1 MKEKEGGGR
10 RKGAG
15 RGWEGGKGEKIL
27 MTMMVITDI
36 NVMMTIKMIVA
47 MVLMITCGVDEIDDG
62 GDGDGGNNN
71 EGDNDDDNSS
81 KGNDNIE

>member
-15 RGWEGGKGEKIL
+15 EGGGGKGEKVM
-27 MTMMVITDI
+27 MTGMVITDI

-47 MVLMITCGVDEIDDG
+47 MVLMITCDVDEIDDG
-62 GDGDGGNNN
+62 GDFDGGNNN
-71 EGDNDDDNSS
+71 DDDNDDDNSS
-81 KGNDNIE
+81 NGNDNIE

>member
-1 MKEKEGGGR
+1 MKEGGGR

-15 RGWEGGKGEKIL
+15 RGGEKIL

-36 NVMMTIKMIVA
+36 NVVMTIKMMVA

-62 GDGDGGNNN
+62 GDGYGGNNN
-71 EGDNDDDNSS
+71 DSDNDDDNSS
-81 KGNDNIE
+81 NGNDNTE